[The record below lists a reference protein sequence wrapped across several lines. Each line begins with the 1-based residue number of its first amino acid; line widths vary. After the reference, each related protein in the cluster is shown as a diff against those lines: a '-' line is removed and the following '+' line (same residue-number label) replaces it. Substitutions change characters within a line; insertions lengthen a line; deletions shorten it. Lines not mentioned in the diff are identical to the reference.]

1 MLYLSSIFHMHQ
13 PYYVDL
19 LTRRAELP
27 WVRLHGAKDYLDMVQ
42 ILNNYPAIRQVF
54 NIVPSLFEQIEG
66 YASGAQDKYLELS
79 LKPAP
84 ELNEEEKGFLLQNFF
99 SISKERVISLFPRY
113 LELFYK
119 RQARRGFNNQDFLDL
134 QVLFNLAWIDPC
146 FRKSMPEL
154 SRLCCKARFFGEE
167 YKRVVIDTQ
176 LEILSGIIPAYKK
189 AASSGQVE
197 LSVTPYYHP
206 ILPLLCNTGISREAN
221 PKAQLPKI
229 PFSHPQDA
237 QAQVNQ
243 SAEFFRS
250 RFGFPALGMWPSEQ
264 SVSEHILGFIR
275 EAGIKWIVTDE
286 AVLFKSL
293 RSKRRDT
300 RLLYQPHLLKRK
312 EGELA
317 IIFRDR
323 NLSDLIGFTYH
334 KMKTEDAVK
343 DFLGHL
349 ENIAAAFKNEDILV
363 AIAMDGENAWEYY
376 PNDGHDFLNLLYQ
389 RLSEAKN
396 IITTTVSG
404 YLKAHPAKR
413 EIKHLAAGSWIFGD
427 FGKLMGNPKKLKAW
441 EYLAQARKE
450 LDDYVSH
457 IPNPETLRLAWKQM
471 YILEGS
477 DWFWWAGE
485 DPDGSFDRLF
495 RRHLRNFY
503 QLIEKAPP
511 DYLNAPL

>member
-154 SRLCCKARFFGEE
+154 SRLCGKARFFGEE
-167 YKRVVIDTQ
+167 DKRVVIDTQ
-176 LEILSGIIPAYKK
+176 LEILSVIIPAYKK

-221 PKAQLPKI
+221 PKA
-229 PFSHPQDA
+229 
-237 QAQVNQ
+237 
-243 SAEFFRS
+243 
-250 RFGFPALGMWPSEQ
+250 
-264 SVSEHILGFIR
+264 
-275 EAGIKWIVTDE
+275 
-286 AVLFKSL
+286 
-293 RSKRRDT
+293 
-300 RLLYQPHLLKRK
+300 
-312 EGELA
+312 
-317 IIFRDR
+317 
-323 NLSDLIGFTYH
+323 
-334 KMKTEDAVK
+334 
-343 DFLGHL
+343 
-349 ENIAAAFKNEDILV
+349 
-363 AIAMDGENAWEYY
+363 
-376 PNDGHDFLNLLYQ
+376 
-389 RLSEAKN
+389 
-396 IITTTVSG
+396 
-404 YLKAHPAKR
+404 
-413 EIKHLAAGSWIFGD
+413 
-427 FGKLMGNPKKLKAW
+427 
-441 EYLAQARKE
+441 
-450 LDDYVSH
+450 
-457 IPNPETLRLAWKQM
+457 
-471 YILEGS
+471 
-477 DWFWWAGE
+477 
-485 DPDGSFDRLF
+485 
-495 RRHLRNFY
+495 
-503 QLIEKAPP
+503 
-511 DYLNAPL
+511 